1 MHINIFKYTLCVNTV
16 VFYIKLVFI
25 DRLII
30 FFSYKTCFVLAFYSF
45 KINKIFIMWILFKA
59 MGVFSR
65 CLLFH
70 EHTWALRLM
79 RSLRLIRVESCLG

>member
-45 KINKIFIMWILFKA
+45 KINTICIMWML
-59 MGVFSR
+59 
-65 CLLFH
+65 
-70 EHTWALRLM
+70 
-79 RSLRLIRVESCLG
+79 